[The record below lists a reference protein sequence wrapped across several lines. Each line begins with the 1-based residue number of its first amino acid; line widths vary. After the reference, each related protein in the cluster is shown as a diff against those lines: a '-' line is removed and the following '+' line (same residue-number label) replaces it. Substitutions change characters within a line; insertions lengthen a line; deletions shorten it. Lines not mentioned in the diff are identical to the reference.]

1 LRDNRW
7 YIEGE
12 TFEKMAMLMAF
23 PTMEGNVLILYG
35 LISIRIV
42 VRQKNRVREGLKNIH
57 IYTNVSVGCI
67 TTLFC
72 GFRGIDKVS

>member
-23 PTMEGNVLILYG
+23 PTMEGNVLIF
-35 LISIRIV
+35 
-42 VRQKNRVREGLKNIH
+42 EGLGPFFILV
-57 IYTNVSVGCI
+57 I
-67 TTLFC
+67 
-72 GFRGIDKVS
+72 